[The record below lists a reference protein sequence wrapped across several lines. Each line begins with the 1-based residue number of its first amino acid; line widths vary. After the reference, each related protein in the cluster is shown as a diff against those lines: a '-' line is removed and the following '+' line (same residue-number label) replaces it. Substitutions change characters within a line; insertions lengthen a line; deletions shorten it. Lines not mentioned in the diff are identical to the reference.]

1 MKNQK
6 QKIAIFGANGSIGQ
20 ALCAHYQKQSDVY
33 AFTRNDFDIDE
44 SGLVKILL
52 DDFNEDSVF
61 QAANKFD
68 NDFFDKIIV
77 SIGILHNKSFMPE
90 KRIEEVSSDQF
101 LETIR
106 INTLIPTL
114 IAKSFY
120 KKLKKNDKSTLVFLS
135 ARVGSITDNRS
146 GGWYSYRASKAAL
159 NMVIKNLSIELR
171 RYNKELVV
179 IGLHPGTVDSRLS
192 QPFQKNL
199 EDSKIFSADF
209 SVLKLSSVIDSLDI
223 DDSGKCIAWDGED
236 ILP

>member
-1 MKNQK
+1 MNDQK

-77 SIGILHNKSFMPE
+77 SIGILHNEDFMPE

-101 LETIR
+101 LEIIR
-106 INTLIPTL
+106 INTLVPTL
-114 IAKSFY
+114 IARSFY
-120 KKLKKNDKSTLVFLS
+120 KKLKKNDKATLAFLS

>member
-1 MKNQK
+1 MEELKDKVYKDNTAEHRK
-6 QKIAIFGANGSIGQ
+6 HVDLSP
-20 ALCAHYQKQSDVY
+20 QSPS
-33 AFTRNDFDIDE
+33 ATTINDFDIDE

-61 QAANKFD
+61 QAENKFD

-77 SIGILHNKSFMPE
+77 SIGILHNEDFMPE
-90 KRIEEVSSDQF
+90 KRIEEISSDQF
-101 LETIR
+101 LETVR

-120 KKLKKNDKSTLVFLS
+120 KKLKKNDKSTLAFLS

-179 IGLHPGTVDSRLS
+179 IGLHPGTVDSLLS

>member
-1 MKNQK
+1 MNNQK

-77 SIGILHNKSFMPE
+77 SIGILHNEDFMPE
-90 KRIEEVSSDQF
+90 KRIEEISSDQF

-114 IAKSFY
+114 IARSFY
-120 KKLKKNDKSTLVFLS
+120 KKLKKKDKSTLAFLS

-209 SVLKLSSVIDSLDI
+209 CVLKLSSVIDSLDI
-223 DDSGKCIAWDGED
+223 KDSGKCIAWDGEE

>member
-77 SIGILHNKSFMPE
+77 SIGILHNEDFMPE
-90 KRIEEVSSDQF
+90 KRIEEISSDQF

-120 KKLKKNDKSTLVFLS
+120 KKLKKNDKATLAFLS

>member
-1 MKNQK
+1 MNDQK

-68 NDFFDKIIV
+68 NNFFDKIIV
-77 SIGILHNKSFMPE
+77 SIGILHNERFMPE
-90 KRIEEVSSDQF
+90 KRIEEGSSDQF
-101 LETIR
+101 LEIIR

-120 KKLKKNDKSTLVFLS
+120 KKLKKNDKSTLAFLS
-135 ARVGSITDNRS
+135 ARVGSITDNSS

-236 ILP
+236 VLP

>member
-20 ALCAHYQKQSDVY
+20 ALCAHYQKQSNVY

-77 SIGILHNKSFMPE
+77 SIGILHNESFMPE

-114 IAKSFY
+114 IARSFY
-120 KKLKKNDKSTLVFLS
+120 KKLKKNDKSTLAFLS

-179 IGLHPGTVDSRLS
+179 IGLHPGTVDSCLS

>member
-1 MKNQK
+1 MKKQK

-77 SIGILHNKSFMPE
+77 SIGILHNESFMPE

-106 INTLIPTL
+106 INTLLPTL
-114 IAKSFY
+114 IARSFY
-120 KKLKKNDKSTLVFLS
+120 KKLKKNDKSTLAFLS

>member
-1 MKNQK
+1 MNNQK

-68 NDFFDKIIV
+68 SDFFDKIIV
-77 SIGILHNKSFMPE
+77 SIGILHNEDFMPE
-90 KRIEEVSSDQF
+90 KRIEEISSDQF

-120 KKLKKNDKSTLVFLS
+120 KKLKKNDKATLAFLS

-223 DDSGKCIAWDGED
+223 NDSGKCIAWDGED

>member
-61 QAANKFD
+61 QTANKFD
-68 NDFFDKIIV
+68 NNFFDKIIV
-77 SIGILHNKSFMPE
+77 SIGILHNESFMPE

-114 IAKSFY
+114 IARSFY
-120 KKLKKNDKSTLVFLS
+120 KKLKKNDKSTLAFLS

-179 IGLHPGTVDSRLS
+179 IGLHPGTVDSLLS

>member
-1 MKNQK
+1 MNNQK
-6 QKIAIFGANGSIGQ
+6 QKIAIFGANGTIGQ

-52 DDFNEDSVF
+52 DDFNENSVF

-68 NDFFDKIIV
+68 RDFFDKIIV
-77 SIGILHNKSFMPE
+77 SIGILHNEDFMPE
-90 KRIEEVSSDQF
+90 KRIEEISSDQF

-114 IAKSFY
+114 IARSFY
-120 KKLKKNDKSTLVFLS
+120 KKLKKNDKSTLAFLS

-179 IGLHPGTVDSRLS
+179 IGLHPGTVDSLLS

>member
-1 MKNQK
+1 MNNQK
-6 QKIAIFGANGSIGQ
+6 QKIAIFGANGTIGQ

-68 NDFFDKIIV
+68 SDFFDKIIV
-77 SIGILHNKSFMPE
+77 SIGILHNEDFMPE
-90 KRIEEVSSDQF
+90 KRIEEISSDQF
-101 LETIR
+101 LETVR

-120 KKLKKNDKSTLVFLS
+120 KKLKKNDKSTLAFLS

>member
-77 SIGILHNKSFMPE
+77 SIGILHNESFMPE

-101 LETIR
+101 LEIIR

-114 IAKSFY
+114 IAKNFY

-179 IGLHPGTVDSRLS
+179 IGLHPGTVDSLLS

>member
-6 QKIAIFGANGSIGQ
+6 QKIAIFGANGSIGK

-33 AFTRNDFDIDE
+33 AFTRDDFDIDE
-44 SGLVKILL
+44 NGLVKIFL

-77 SIGILHNKSFMPE
+77 SIGILHNQDFMPE
-90 KRIEEVSSDQF
+90 KQIDEISSDQF

-106 INTLIPTL
+106 INTLIPIL
-114 IAKSFY
+114 IGKSFY
-120 KKLKKNDKSTLVFLS
+120 KKLKKNDKSTLAFLS

-236 ILP
+236 VLP

>member
-1 MKNQK
+1 MKKQK

-33 AFTRNDFDIDE
+33 AFTRNDFDIYE

-77 SIGILHNKSFMPE
+77 SIGILHNESFMPE

-114 IAKSFY
+114 IARSFY
-120 KKLKKNDKSTLVFLS
+120 KKLKKNDKSTLAFLS

>member
-77 SIGILHNKSFMPE
+77 SIGILHNESFMPE

-114 IAKSFY
+114 IARSFY
-120 KKLKKNDKSTLVFLS
+120 KKLKKNDKSTLAFLS

-236 ILP
+236 VLP

>member
-1 MKNQK
+1 MNNQK

-77 SIGILHNKSFMPE
+77 SIGILHNESFMPE

-101 LETIR
+101 LEIIR
-106 INTLIPTL
+106 INTLVPTL
-114 IAKSFY
+114 IARSFY
-120 KKLKKNDKSTLVFLS
+120 KKLKKNDKSTLAFLS

-179 IGLHPGTVDSRLS
+179 IGLHPGTVDSHLS

-209 SVLKLSSVIDSLDI
+209 SVLKLSSVIDTLDI

>member
-1 MKNQK
+1 MNNQK

-68 NDFFDKIIV
+68 SDYFDKIIV
-77 SIGILHNKSFMPE
+77 SIGILHNEDFMPE
-90 KRIEEVSSDQF
+90 KRIEEISSDQF

-120 KKLKKNDKSTLVFLS
+120 KKLKKNDKATLAFLS

-171 RYNKELVV
+171 RYNKESVV

-199 EDSKIFSADF
+199 EDLKIFSADF

>member
-1 MKNQK
+1 MNNQK

-77 SIGILHNKSFMPE
+77 SIGILHNESFMPE

-120 KKLKKNDKSTLVFLS
+120 KKLKKNDKSTLAFLS

-171 RYNKELVV
+171 RYN
-179 IGLHPGTVDSRLS
+179 
-192 QPFQKNL
+192 F
-199 EDSKIFSADF
+199 
-209 SVLKLSSVIDSLDI
+209 
-223 DDSGKCIAWDGED
+223 
-236 ILP
+236 

>member
-1 MKNQK
+1 MNNQK
-6 QKIAIFGANGSIGQ
+6 QKIAIFGANGTIGQ

-77 SIGILHNKSFMPE
+77 SIGILHNESFMPE

-101 LETIR
+101 LEIIR
-106 INTLIPTL
+106 INTLVPTL

-120 KKLKKNDKSTLVFLS
+120 KKLKKNDKATLAFLS

-159 NMVIKNLSIELR
+159 NMIVKNLSIELG
-171 RYNKELVV
+171 RYNKNLSV
-179 IGLHPGTVDSRLS
+179 IGLHPGTVDSHLS
-192 QPFQKNL
+192 QHFQKNL

>member
-1 MKNQK
+1 MNNQK
-6 QKIAIFGANGSIGQ
+6 QKIAIFGANGTIGQ

-52 DDFNEDSVF
+52 DGFNEGSVL

-77 SIGILHNKSFMPE
+77 SIGILHNEDFMPE
-90 KRIEEVSSDQF
+90 KRIEEISSDQF
-101 LETIR
+101 LETVR

-120 KKLKKNDKSTLVFLS
+120 KKLKKNDKSTLAFLS

>member
-1 MKNQK
+1 MNDQK
-6 QKIAIFGANGSIGQ
+6 RKIAIFGANGSIGQ

-77 SIGILHNKSFMPE
+77 SIGILHNESFMPE

-114 IAKSFY
+114 IARSFY
-120 KKLKKNDKSTLVFLS
+120 KKLKKNDKSTLAFLS

-223 DDSGKCIAWDGED
+223 NDSGKCIAWDGED

>member
-1 MKNQK
+1 MNNQK

-77 SIGILHNKSFMPE
+77 SIGILHNESFMPE

-120 KKLKKNDKSTLVFLS
+120 KKLKKNDKSTLAFLS

-179 IGLHPGTVDSRLS
+179 IGLHPGTVDSHLS

>member
-1 MKNQK
+1 MKKQK

-77 SIGILHNKSFMPE
+77 SIGILHNESFMPE
-90 KRIEEVSSDQF
+90 KRIEEVSSNQF

-120 KKLKKNDKSTLVFLS
+120 KKLKKNDKSTLAFLS

-179 IGLHPGTVDSRLS
+179 IGLHPGTVDSHLS

>member
-77 SIGILHNKSFMPE
+77 SIGILHNESFMPE
-90 KRIEEVSSDQF
+90 KRIEEVSNDQF

-114 IAKSFY
+114 IARSFY
-120 KKLKKNDKSTLVFLS
+120 KKLKKNDKSTLAFLS

>member
-1 MKNQK
+1 MNNQK
-6 QKIAIFGANGSIGQ
+6 QKIAIFGASGSIGQ

-68 NDFFDKIIV
+68 SDFFDKIIV
-77 SIGILHNKSFMPE
+77 SIGILHNEDFMPE
-90 KRIEEVSSDQF
+90 KRIEEISSDQF
-101 LETIR
+101 LETVR

-120 KKLKKNDKSTLVFLS
+120 KKLKKNDKATLAFLS

-171 RYNKELVV
+171 RYNKESVV

>member
-1 MKNQK
+1 MNNQK
-6 QKIAIFGANGSIGQ
+6 QKIAIFGANGTIGQ

-68 NDFFDKIIV
+68 SDFFDKIIV
-77 SIGILHNKSFMPE
+77 SIGILHNEDFMPE
-90 KRIEEVSSDQF
+90 KRIEEISSDQF
-101 LETIR
+101 LETVR

-114 IAKSFY
+114 IARSFY
-120 KKLKKNDKSTLVFLS
+120 KKLKKNDKSTLAFLS

>member
-1 MKNQK
+1 MNNQK

-68 NDFFDKIIV
+68 SDFFDKIIV
-77 SIGILHNKSFMPE
+77 SIGILHNEDFMPE
-90 KRIEEVSSDQF
+90 KRIEEISSDQF
-101 LETIR
+101 LETVR

-120 KKLKKNDKSTLVFLS
+120 KKLKKNDKATLAFLS

>member
-61 QAANKFD
+61 QTANKFD
-68 NDFFDKIIV
+68 NNFFDKIIV
-77 SIGILHNKSFMPE
+77 SIGILHNESFMPE

-120 KKLKKNDKSTLVFLS
+120 KKLKKNDKSTLAFLS

-171 RYNKELVV
+171 RYNKKLVV
-179 IGLHPGTVDSRLS
+179 IGLHPGTVDSHLS

-223 DDSGKCIAWDGED
+223 KDSGKCIAWDGED

>member
-1 MKNQK
+1 MKKQK

-77 SIGILHNKSFMPE
+77 SIGILHNESFMPE

-114 IAKSFY
+114 IARSFY
-120 KKLKKNDKSTLVFLS
+120 KKLKKNDKSTLAFLS

-179 IGLHPGTVDSRLS
+179 IGLHPGTVDSHLS